1 MTFAH
6 PQMLWLL
13 AAVLPLLAWF
23 LVWAWRKKQA
33 MIAQFVQS
41 RLLAQLTVG
50 VSARRQKLRL
60 VLLGTAVA
68 LILFALARPQLGFAW
83 EEVHQRGLDILVAVD
98 TSRSMLATDVAPSR
112 LARAKL
118 AALDLMRA
126 ARSDRLG
133 LIAFAGTAF
142 LQCPLTLDDNAFAE
156 SVNYLDVDTIP
167 QGGTAIAEAID
178 TAIRAFKESE
188 DNHKIL
194 VLFTDGEDH
203 EAGVLEAAERAADA
217 GILVFPV
224 GVGTLEGDRLRV
236 VDEQGKTTYLSDFDG
251 QTVVSKLNMQLLE
264 QIAAKTKGDM
274 LRLSGPD
281 PLKLLYEVRLA
292 PLPRSEHSARR
303 FRQYYERF
311 QWPLGLAILLLLA
324 EMFVNER
331 QRVRRTEATVNAA
344 NAALRRMVTL
354 LALLLLPWDAHASAH
369 KAFQDFESGNFS
381 NAEQEYRRLLEKK
394 PNDPRLHYNAGTAAY
409 RAGRLDEAATAL
421 SAAVLSSDP
430 QLLARA
436 YYNLANTQYRLGER
450 APAATN
456 TLAHWEDALRHYDS
470 SLKLDPKDADAQFN
484 RDLVARKIEEL
495 RKQQQQQQQ
504 QQQQDKNQEQEQSQ
518 DQKSQSQPNQ
528 DQNDPR
534 KQQQQER
541 DRQEQQQQERQQSQS
556 EQEQQQQ
563 NREKQQQQKKNE
575 RESGQ
580 PRQQAQDPS
589 RQDKEPRPEAQEEKG
604 SKPEEQPEPHEREE
618 AQPKPRNQQP
628 PASQQ
633 TNAAMGRVIPGQMTP
648 EQARQLLEAAR
659 SEERPMIFV
668 PPEAQRAPSGLRRD
682 W

>member
-33 MIAQFVQS
+33 LIAQFVQS

-60 VLLGTAVA
+60 VLLGAAAA

-83 EEVHQRGLDILVAVD
+83 EEVHQRGLDILVAID

-178 TAIRAFKESE
+178 TAIRAFKQSE

-203 EAGVLEAAERAADA
+203 EAGVLEAAARAADA
-217 GILVFPV
+217 GMLVFPV

-251 QTVVSKLNMQLLE
+251 QTVVSKLNVQLLQ
-264 QIAAKTKGDM
+264 QIAAKTKGDVM
-274 LRLSGPD
+274 RLSGPD

-331 QRVRRTEATVNAA
+331 QHVRRTKATVNAA
-344 NAALRRMVTL
+344 DAALRKMAAL
-354 LALLLLPWDAHASAH
+354 LALLLLPWGARASAY

-381 NAEQEYRRLLEKK
+381 NAEQEYRRLIEKK

-421 SAAVLSSDP
+421 NAAVLSSDP

-436 YYNLANTQYRLGER
+436 YYNLANTQFRLGER
-450 APAATN
+450 APATTN

-470 SLKLDPKDADAQFN
+470 TLKLDPKDADAQFN

-504 QQQQDKNQEQEQSQ
+504 QQQDKNQDQDQSQ
-518 DQKSQSQPNQ
+518 DQKDQSQSNQ

-534 KQQQQER
+534 
-541 DRQEQQQQERQQSQS
+541 QQQQERQQQQQQQ
-556 EQEQQQQ
+556 QEQQQRNQ
-563 NREKQQQQKKNE
+563 EKQQQQKKNE
-575 RESGQ
+575 KESGQ
-580 PRQQAQDPS
+580 PQQQVQDPA
-589 RQDKEPRPEAQEEKG
+589 RQDKEPQPEAQEEKR
-604 SKPEEQPEPHEREE
+604 SKPEEQPEPNERGE

-628 PASQQ
+628 PASQE

>member
-13 AAVLPLLAWF
+13 AAVVPLLAWF

-60 VLLGTAVA
+60 VFLGAAVA

-98 TSRSMLATDVAPSR
+98 TSRSMLATDVAPNR

-203 EAGVLEAAERAADA
+203 EAGVLEAAARAADA

-264 QIAAKTKGDM
+264 QIAAKTKGDL

-292 PLPRSEHSARR
+292 PLPRSEHAARL

-311 QWPLGLAILLLLA
+311 QWPLGLAIFLLLA

-344 NAALRRMVTL
+344 NAALRTMVTL
-354 LALLLLPWDAHASAH
+354 LALLLIPDGACASAH
-369 KAFQDFESGNFS
+369 KALRDFESGNFS

-394 PNDPRLHYNAGTAAY
+394 PDDPRLHYNAGTAAY
-409 RAGRLDEAATAL
+409 RAGRLDEAAAAL
-421 SAAVLSSDP
+421 NSAVLSSDP

-484 RDLVARKIEEL
+484 RDLVATKIEEL

-504 QQQQDKNQEQEQSQ
+504 QQQDKNQNQEQSQ
-518 DQKSQSQPNQ
+518 DQKDQSQPNQ
-528 DQNDPR
+528 DKTD
-534 KQQQQER
+534 KQK
-541 DRQEQQQQERQQSQS
+541 QQQERQQQQQQDEQHQNQS
-556 EQEQQQQ
+556 EQEREQQQQQQQQ
-563 NREKQQQQKKNE
+563 NQQQQKDEK
-575 RESGQ
+575 ESGQ
-580 PRQQAQDPS
+580 PQPQPRDPS
-589 RQDKEPRPEAQEEKG
+589 RQDKQPQPAAQEEKEA
-604 SKPEEQPEPHEREE
+604 KPEERREPNEREE

-628 PASQQ
+628 PASQE
-633 TNAAMGRVIPGQMTP
+633 TNAAMDRVIPGQMTP

-668 PPEAQRAPSGLRRD
+668 PPEAQRTPSGLRRD

>member
-50 VSARRQKLRL
+50 VSTRRQKLRL
-60 VLLGTAVA
+60 VFLGAAVA

-98 TSRSMLATDVAPSR
+98 TSRSMLATDVAPNR

-203 EAGVLEAAERAADA
+203 EAGVLEAAARAADA
-217 GILVFPV
+217 GILIFPV
-224 GVGTLEGDRLRV
+224 GIGTLEGDRLRV

-292 PLPRSEHSARR
+292 PLPRSEHAARR

-311 QWPLGLAILLLLA
+311 QWPLGLAIFLLLA

-331 QRVRRTEATVNAA
+331 QRVRRTEVTANAA
-344 NAALRRMVTL
+344 NAALRRMVAL
-354 LALLLLPWDAHASAH
+354 LALLLFPWGAHASAH
-369 KAFQDFESGNFS
+369 KAFQEFESGNFS

-394 PNDPRLHYNAGTAAY
+394 PEDPRLHYNAGTAAY
-409 RAGRLDEAATAL
+409 RAGRFDEAATAL

-450 APAATN
+450 ASAATN

-495 RKQQQQQQQ
+495 RKQQQDR
-504 QQQQDKNQEQEQSQ
+504 QQQQDKNQDQEQSQ
-518 DQKSQSQPNQ
+518 NQKDQSQPNQ
-528 DQNDPR
+528 DKTDKENQH
-534 KQQQQER
+534 
-541 DRQEQQQQERQQSQS
+541 QERQQQ
-556 EQEQQQQ
+556 QQQDEQQQNQ
-563 NREKQQQQKKNE
+563 KNQQPQKNE
-575 RESGQ
+575 KESGQ
-580 PRQQAQDPS
+580 PQPQSQDPS
-589 RQDKEPRPEAQEEKG
+589 RQDKQPQPAAQEEKEP
-604 SKPEEQPEPHEREE
+604 KPEERRESNEREE

-628 PASQQ
+628 PASQE
-633 TNAAMGRVIPGQMTP
+633 TNAAMGRVIMGQMTP